1 MLSFRKKAAAAA
13 AAVVGAAALLAVIT
27 HFTGENPVS
36 NAVRTVF
43 SPFGT
48 GLSVVSDAIEG
59 RVNFIREAAAY
70 KSINEQLVA
79 ENTELKKQNR
89 EISVY
94 REENE
99 RLNELLSLK
108 NSMGSYSTVAAKVTG
123 YSSEHWYD
131 KIQINKGTLDGIA
144 EGNTVIAAEGI
155 VGIITSAGPNWA
167 EVETIIA
174 PESAA
179 GVSIART
186 GDIGVTEGD
195 AELCRSSLCKLTFA
209 DKGANTIV
217 GAILVTSGTG
227 GIYPP
232 DINVGTIREIS
243 ADNMGTLNYATVE
256 PMVDFSSLRE
266 VLVVNGVTQ

>member
-108 NSMGSYSTVAAKVTG
+108 NSMDSYSTVAAKVTG

-209 DKGANTIV
+209 DKGANIIV
-217 GAILVTSGTG
+217 GDILVTSGTG